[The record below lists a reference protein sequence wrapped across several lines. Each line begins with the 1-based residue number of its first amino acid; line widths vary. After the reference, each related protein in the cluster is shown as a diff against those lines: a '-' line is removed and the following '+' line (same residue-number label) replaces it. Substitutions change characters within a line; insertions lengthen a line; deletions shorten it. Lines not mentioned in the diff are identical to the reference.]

1 MELLFYN
8 DTTTIELTK
17 GLIIMNYIKMRDLR
31 IDGDNYLM
39 QVKIKDYLDISRHI
53 LKKNEFQRRRV
64 RAAKSVY
71 SLLKEDLIKGCVIP
85 PISLALNKTS
95 ETFES
100 QLNDGIS
107 GALLTNVD
115 NLLILDGLQRT
126 YSLIDI
132 EKDLQAEYGLE
143 SSEIEN
149 FYNHQIRLE
158 IYSGLNKIGI
168 LYRMLTLNTG
178 QTPMSLRQQVEMLY
192 LDYADID
199 IDGIEI
205 VKESESRSATQYH
218 QYNFKEIVEGFNS
231 YIERNEL
238 PIARQDILDNI
249 KGLEKLAHENSG
261 EDIFKEYLESLHHFI
276 DKLNILTNGYEL
288 DSEYYDIS
296 FGSSTTKIF
305 KRSQSFTGFGAAI
318 GKLKDNGSVSGLSD
332 VRPLIDQLNL
342 SADDSEELLSKL
354 NDNFNWIKDH
364 SSKIGNAQ
372 RNYLHF
378 FYRELFN
385 QDSESYLDLLKSAT
399 TAFNRYNSLY
409 N

>member
-1 MELLFYN
+1 
-8 DTTTIELTK
+8 
-17 GLIIMNYIKMRDLR
+17 MNFIKMRDLR

-39 QVKIKDYLDISRHI
+39 QVKIKDYINISRHI

-71 SLLKEDLIKGCVIP
+71 SLLKQDLIKGCVIP
-85 PISLALNKTS
+85 PISLALNKIS

-100 QLNDGIS
+100 QLNEGMP
-107 GALLTNVD
+107 GALLENID

-132 EKDLQAEYGLE
+132 EKDLQAEYGEE
-143 SSEIEN
+143 SPEIKT

-158 IYSGLNKIGI
+158 IYSGLNKLGI

-192 LDYADID
+192 LDYADIN

-205 VKESESRSATQYH
+205 VKESESRSATEFH

-249 KGLEKLAHENSG
+249 KGLEKLADENSS
-261 EDIFKEYLESLHHFI
+261 EDIFKEYLQAVHHFI
-276 DKLNILTNGYEL
+276 DKLNNLTNCYEL
-288 DSEYYDIS
+288 DKEDYDIS
-296 FGSSTTKIF
+296 FGGTTTKIF

-318 GKLKDNGSVSGLSD
+318 GKLKDNGTISGLSD
-332 VRPLIDQLNL
+332 IIPLIEQLSL
-342 SADDSEELLSKL
+342 SPEDSEVFLSKL
-354 NDNFNWIKDH
+354 NDNFNWIKEH
-364 SSKIGNAQ
+364 ASKIGNAQ

-385 QDSESYLDLLKSAT
+385 ENSDSYLELVKSAS

>member
-1 MELLFYN
+1 M
-8 DTTTIELTK
+8 
-17 GLIIMNYIKMRDLR
+17 
-31 IDGDNYLM
+31 
-39 QVKIKDYLDISRHI
+39 
-53 LKKNEFQRRRV
+53 
-64 RAAKSVY
+64 
-71 SLLKEDLIKGCVIP
+71 P
-85 PISLALNKTS
+85 LALNKTS

-100 QLNDGIS
+100 QLNDGMT
-107 GALLTNVD
+107 GALLDNID

-132 EKDLQAEYGLE
+132 EKDLEAEYGEQSTELE
-143 SSEIEN
+143 T

-158 IYSGLNKIGI
+158 IYSGLNKLGI

-205 VKESESRSATQYH
+205 VKESESRSATQFH

-249 KGLEKLAHENSG
+249 KGLEKLADENSN
-261 EDIFKEYLESLHHFI
+261 EDIFKEYLESLHSFI
-276 DKLNILTNGYEL
+276 VKLNNLTESYEL
-288 DSEYYDIS
+288 DSEDYDVS
-296 FGSSTTKIF
+296 FGGNTTKIF

-318 GKLKDNGSVSGLSD
+318 GKLKDNGTISGLSD
-332 VRPLIDQLNL
+332 IIPLIERL
-342 SADDSEELLSKL
+342 SLDSDDSEELLSKL
-354 NDNFNWIKDH
+354 NDNFNWIKEH

-385 QDSESYLDLLKSAT
+385 ENSEAYLDLIKSAS